1 MKQHP
6 RELSNFLFSHLSS
19 QFSEEKLNS
28 SDTRLP
34 FSSWLGN
41 RSSSSRRVQMS
52 LTLAN
57 WARCVDADGNQG
69 TPENVH
75 LIKWRKVNSN
85 DIHLKPASS
94 SRLDSVTKQ
103 TSADKSKFSK
113 LGQMWCVH
121 PVGSSGCVSRLA
133 KSLLSATINSE
144 QFVLDHL
151 RLTFPFNP
159 SPRNQG
165 WLCDSRLAARESAL
179 RKWATSLCTK
189 SFICEI

>member
-52 LTLAN
+52 LTLAS
-57 WARCVDADGNQG
+57 WARCVDADGIQG

-85 DIHLKPASS
+85 DIHLKPSSS
-94 SRLDSVTKQ
+94 SRLDSVQQSRQVQ
-103 TSADKSKFSK
+103 TSLNSANWARCDVCIQLAAVAVSAVWQNHFFRPRSTLSSLCLTI
-113 LGQMWCVH
+113 LGWHSHLTPPQEIKD
-121 PVGSSGCVSRLA
+121 GLA
-133 KSLLSATINSE
+133 IRGLLPGRVPWESE
-144 QFVLDHL
+144 QH
-151 RLTFPFNP
+151 P
-159 SPRNQG
+159 SAPKN
-165 WLCDSRLAARESAL
+165 
-179 RKWATSLCTK
+179 T
-189 SFICEI
+189 I

>member
-52 LTLAN
+52 LTLAS
-57 WARCVDADGNQG
+57 WARCVDKDGNQG

-121 PVGSSGCVSRLA
+121 PVGSVRRLA
-133 KSLLSATINSE
+133 KSFGHDQLWA
-144 QFVLDHL
+144 VCAW
-151 RLTFPFNP
+151 P
-159 SPRNQG
+159 S
-165 WLCDSRLAARESAL
+165 
-179 RKWATSLCTK
+179 
-189 SFICEI
+189 